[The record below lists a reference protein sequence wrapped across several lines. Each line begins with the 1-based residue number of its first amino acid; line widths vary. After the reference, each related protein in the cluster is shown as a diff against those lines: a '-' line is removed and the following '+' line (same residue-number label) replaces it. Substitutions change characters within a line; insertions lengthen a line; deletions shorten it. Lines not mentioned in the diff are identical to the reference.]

1 MTRLVNRQ
9 PERTGRI
16 LLALL
21 PFLLLAIAYLLCS
34 EARLAANPQDKLL
47 PGIKA
52 LAEGIHRVAF
62 EPSRRSGEIL
72 LVSDT
77 LASLKL
83 LLTGV
88 GLSALI
94 GLVVGLGNGAIP
106 LLRAPLSPLV
116 TALSL
121 IPPMALLPILF
132 IVFGLGDLAKIM
144 LIIFGICPLLIR
156 DLQLKTLSLPEELKV
171 KALTLG
177 ANSWQ
182 LLLRVLLPQVLP
194 RLIEA
199 VRLTLGSAWLFL
211 IAAEAIAAT
220 AGLGYR
226 IFLVR
231 RYLDMAVIL
240 PYVLWITL
248 LAFAMDYLLR
258 QLARRAFPW
267 YYGRGGEGAA
277 T

>member
-1 MTRLVNRQ
+1 MLRWVLPEYIQDALPAEAAKLEDLRRRLLDDFRLNGYQLVA
-9 PERTGRI
+9 PP
-16 LLALL
+16 LLE
-21 PFLLLAIAYLLCS
+21 YLES
-34 EARLAANPQDKLL
+34 
-47 PGIKA
+47 
-52 LAEGIHRVAF
+52 
-62 EPSRRSGEIL
+62 
-72 LVSDT
+72 
-77 LASLKL
+77 
-83 LLTGV
+83 LLTGA
-88 GLSALI
+88 GQ
-94 GLVVGLGNGAIP
+94 
-106 LLRAPLSPLV
+106 
-116 TALSL
+116 
-121 IPPMALLPILF
+121 
-132 IVFGLGDLAKIM
+132 
-144 LIIFGICPLLIR
+144 